1 MINPRTILVVD
12 DEVDFL
18 SSMRRSL
25 RKEPYQVITS
35 DNGSAA
41 LQLLTRHEISLVIS
55 DYKMPEMDG
64 LILLKKIRLDYPHII
79 TIMLTALSEVDIAMK
94 AVNDVGVYKFL
105 MKPVEINSLKV
116 TLRRALESLDLR
128 VERDDLLQKIKRRDN
143 VLNELER
150 KHPGITLVDL
160 DADGNYII

>member
-25 RKEPYQVITS
+25 RKEPYQVTTS

-41 LQLLTRHEISLVIS
+41 LQLLARHEISLVIS

-94 AVNDVGVYKFL
+94 AINDVGVYKFL

-116 TLRRALESLDLR
+116 TLRRALESLDLI
-128 VERDDLLQKIKRRDN
+128 VERDDLLQKIKRRDS

-150 KHPGITLVDL
+150 KHPGITHVYL

>member
-25 RKEPYQVITS
+25 RKEPYQVTTS

-41 LQLLTRHEISLVIS
+41 LQLLAHHEISLVIS

-94 AVNDVGVYKFL
+94 AVNDVGVYKFF
-105 MKPVEINSLKV
+105 MKPIEINSLKV
-116 TLRRALESLDLR
+116 TLRRALESLDLI

-143 VLNELER
+143 VLNGLER
-150 KHPGITLVDL
+150 KYPGISHVDL